1 MRIQIL
7 ILGYKGLEGIRRR
20 RRGGILIS
28 GSFSGIVKFIV
39 LFGLIHCCRPDSKL
53 HSQFCS
59 IINPVYFFLQS
70 DLVGHSFLDLIHQ
83 KDISKVKEQLSSSDS
98 TPREKLIDA
107 KTGLPLK
114 TENQPTPT
122 RLCSGARRSFFC
134 RMKCGHKGS
143 KYKDNNQENEPC
155 LMKRKNKNKQSMQAE
170 KKPYV
175 VGGYTLYILMMMMIM
190 ILSTFS
196 KTDTFGPDTKGLSLS
211 VLSVL

>member
-1 MRIQIL
+1 M
-7 ILGYKGLEGIRRR
+7 
-20 RRGGILIS
+20 
-28 GSFSGIVKFIV
+28 
-39 LFGLIHCCRPDSKL
+39 
-53 HSQFCS
+53 
-59 IINPVYFFLQS
+59 
-70 DLVGHSFLDLIHQ
+70 GHSFLDLIHQ

-175 VGGYTLYILMMMMIM
+175 VGGYTLYILMMMMMMM

-196 KTDTFGPDTKGLSLS
+196 KTNTFGPDTKGLSLS
-211 VLSVL
+211 MLSVL